1 MIIDIFQIPL
11 SQKSIPKFYPKSTII
26 PFPRK
31 EMINIKALEMYEM
44 INYHATRLGLK
55 KYLIINSSNSS
66 RVTFP
71 LRFLSIIC
79 TYDAISVAVGWKL
92 LFMAR

>member
-11 SQKSIPKFYPKSTII
+11 SQKSILNSIPNRQLI

-31 EMINIKALEMYEM
+31 EMINGKALEMYEM

-79 TYDAISVAVGWKL
+79 TYDAISVAVG
-92 LFMAR
+92 